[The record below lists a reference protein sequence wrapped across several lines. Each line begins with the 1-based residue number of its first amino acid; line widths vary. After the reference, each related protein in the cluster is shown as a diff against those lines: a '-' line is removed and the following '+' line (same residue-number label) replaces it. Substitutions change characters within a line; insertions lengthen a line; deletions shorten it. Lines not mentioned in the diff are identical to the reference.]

1 MFNIFLILKKDFLYE
16 CEVLLFKFRFELL
29 FMVWMC
35 KVFMFLGKKLFVV
48 FVFGNIDCVL
58 DLLKVDF
65 MVFRVEKLSE

>member
-1 MFNIFLILKKDFLYE
+1 
-16 CEVLLFKFRFELL
+16 
-29 FMVWMC
+29 MC

>member
-16 CEVLLFKFRFELL
+16 FRFELL
-29 FMVWMC
+29 FMIWMC